1 MQRAGSTGSEPKSH
15 GDSMTNDLGQ
25 LEIADF
31 PLHLLQSALIQS
43 FEARRGKLFDTLMA
57 LNALAIHDL
66 GITWMRSLSFQGTL
80 IGASLT
86 HQYTLADAE
95 QLVLEAVQR
104 QLEPELADAFRYP
117 HSLQR
122 AKRLG
127 GAPGVTKRLEKLVPL
142 MLAEFTAREAA
153 GDLAPKTGLL
163 RWLLGQ
169 KEFGGIEPL
178 LGFTHQSLFWTSEH
192 LIADRR
198 EAIAKRLDVLSDSL
212 PT

>member
-1 MQRAGSTGSEPKSH
+1 
-15 GDSMTNDLGQ
+15 MTNDLGQ

-66 GITWMRSLSFQGTL
+66 GITCMRSLSFQGTL
-80 IGASLT
+80 IGASRT

-104 QLEPELADAFRYP
+104 QLEPELAHAFRYP

-127 GAPGVTKRLEKLVPL
+127 GAPGITARLEKLVPL
-142 MLAEFTAREAA
+142 MLAEFTAREAT

-178 LGFTHQSLFWTSEH
+178 LGFSHQSLFWTSE
-192 LIADRR
+192 LLLADRR
-198 EAIAKRLDVLSDSL
+198 EAITKRLDALCHLL
-212 PT
+212 PV